1 MDIVDIEL
9 EDVSLG
15 WRDRI
20 ALRAVSGKFA
30 QGSLTAVVGPNGGGK
45 TTLLKAIQG
54 GLRPLRGRIALS
66 EAARTQMVGLPQ
78 QSELDRS
85 YPITVYDLVGLGAW
99 RRCGIWRGLDETG
112 HARVQSALEAV
123 GLQGQGG
130 RLIGTL
136 SGGQLQR
143 ALFARLMMSDAKV
156 LLLDEPFSAVD
167 QETLRELLALLVQWH
182 EQGRTVVVVLHDLEL
197 VRTHFPQTLLLAGQ
211 AVAWGDTD
219 SVLTPEHLHLAR
231 HLSGGYT
238 S

>member
-1 MDIVDIEL
+1 MEHVDIAL
-9 EDVSLG
+9 QDVSLG

-20 ALRAVSGKFA
+20 ALRAVSGEFA
-30 QGSLTAVVGPNGGGK
+30 RGSLTAVVGPNGGGK

-54 GLRPLRGRIALS
+54 GLRPLKGRIALS
-66 EAARTQMVGLPQ
+66 EAARAQMACLPQ

-99 RRCGIWRGLDETG
+99 RRCGVWRGLDEAG
-112 HARVQSALEAV
+112 HERVRASLEAV
-123 GLQGQGG
+123 GLQGHGE

-143 ALFARLMMSDAKV
+143 ALFARLMMSDARV

-182 EQGRTVVVVLHDLEL
+182 RQGRTVVVVLHDLEL
-197 VRTHFPQTLLLAGQ
+197 VRAHFPQALLLAGQ
-211 AVAWGDTD
+211 AVAWGDTAA
-219 SVLTPEHLHLAR
+219 VLTPEHLHLAR
-231 HLSGGYT
+231 HLSGGYA